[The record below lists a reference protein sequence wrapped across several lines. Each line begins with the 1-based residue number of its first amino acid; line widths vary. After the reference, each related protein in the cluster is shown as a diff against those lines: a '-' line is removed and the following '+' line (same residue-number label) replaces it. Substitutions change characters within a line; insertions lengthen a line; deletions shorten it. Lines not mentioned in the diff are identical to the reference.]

1 MLILKVLNN
10 NAVTTI
16 DPDTNNEMVIM
27 GRGLAFGKK
36 SGEEVDKNRIEKI
49 FTLEDE
55 GGIDKVKNMLKNI
68 PEEVLECS
76 EAIISH
82 CESEFNCKL
91 NDHIYLSLA
100 DHISFALKRYKDNM
114 MVKNNLLWEIKRI
127 HKKEYDEGVWA
138 LKYINSKFGV
148 ELPMDEAG
156 FIAFHF
162 INALNNVEVA
172 ETLAVTKLV
181 QEMSGIIEKTFKL
194 EFREN
199 DISYDRLITH
209 LKFFSHSLFN
219 NIKIENNEDEFLK
232 LIEKQYNKS
241 YKCAIKIKKFLK
253 KQYDYDVE
261 DAEIVY
267 LSMHIQRVVNNS
279 I

>member
-1 MLILKVLNN
+1 MVILKVLNN
-10 NAVTTI
+10 NAATTI

-36 SGEEVDKNRIEKI
+36 SGDEIDKSRIEKI

-68 PEEVLECS
+68 PEEALECS

-82 CESEFNCKL
+82 CESEFNCEL
-91 NDHIYLSLA
+91 SDHIYLSLA
-100 DHISFALKRYKDNM
+100 DHIAFALKRYRDNM

-127 HKKEYDEGVWA
+127 HKKEYNEGVWA
-138 LKYINSKFGV
+138 VKYINSRLGV

-162 INALNNVEVA
+162 INALNNVEVT

-181 QEMSGIIEKTFKL
+181 QEMSTIIEKTFKL
-194 EFREN
+194 KFEDN
-199 DISYDRLITH
+199 DISYDSLITH
-209 LKFFSHSLFN
+209 LKFFSHRLFN
-219 NIKIENNEDEFLK
+219 NIKIENKEDEFLK

-241 YKCAIKIKKFLK
+241 YKCAMKIKKFLK

-267 LSMHIQRVVNNS
+267 LSMHIQRVVNNN

>member
-1 MLILKVLNN
+1 
-10 NAVTTI
+10 
-16 DPDTNNEMVIM
+16 
-27 GRGLAFGKK
+27 
-36 SGEEVDKNRIEKI
+36 
-49 FTLEDE
+49 
-55 GGIDKVKNMLKNI
+55 
-68 PEEVLECS
+68 
-76 EAIISH
+76 
-82 CESEFNCKL
+82 
-91 NDHIYLSLA
+91 
-100 DHISFALKRYKDNM
+100 M

-209 LKFFSHSLFN
+209 LKFFSHRLFN

>member
-1 MLILKVLNN
+1 MVILKVLNN
-10 NAVTTI
+10 NAATTI
-16 DPDTNNEMVIM
+16 DPNTNNEMVIM
-27 GRGLAFGKK
+27 GRGIAFGKK
-36 SGEEVDKNRIEKI
+36 SGDEVDESKIEKL
-49 FTLEDE
+49 FTLEGD

-76 EAIISH
+76 EVIISH

-91 NDHIYLSLA
+91 SDHIYLSLA
-100 DHISFALKRYKDNM
+100 DHIAFSLKRYKDNM

-127 HKKEYDEGVWA
+127 HKKEYNEAVWA
-138 LKYINSKFGV
+138 LNYINSRFDV

-162 INALNNVEVA
+162 INALNNVEVT

-181 QEMSGIIEKTFKL
+181 QEITCIIEKTFKL
-194 EFREN
+194 KFKDN

-209 LKFFSHSLFN
+209 LKFFAHRLFN
-219 NIKIENNEDEFLK
+219 NIKIENKEDEFLK
-232 LIEKQYNKS
+232 LIEKQYNKA

-267 LSMHIQRVVNNS
+267 LSMHIQRVINS
-279 I
+279 NI